1 MFMHKTH
8 ACMYMQPNLRTHHL
22 DWHVFLRDGHQVG
35 VQMLRSIF
43 VFHSLF
49 LRREWWVLELLS
61 YQVGLDRVH
70 YIANQDS
77 PNRGGSSPIFAREH
91 VDGCREE
98 PCNTCWLFGALGE
111 LMHVHASIYISCA
124 WKKHF
129 ELACF
134 YIFDYSP
141 KAPQGQSLPRPRS
154 YQPSCARW
162 CHRWWHRTLI
172 LCHCTSKP
180 WAQRI
185 FNQIQVYD
193 QVRDISS
200 IGQFILSACEP
211 CMAYYI
217 IPWSSIEYIWILV
230 SFFKD
235 HAWI

>member
-111 LMHVHASIYISCA
+111 LMHVHASIYKLCLEKNISN
-124 WKKHF
+124 WHVF
-129 ELACF
+129 
-134 YIFDYSP
+134 IYS
-141 KAPQGQSLPRPRS
+141 
-154 YQPSCARW
+154 
-162 CHRWWHRTLI
+162 
-172 LCHCTSKP
+172 
-180 WAQRI
+180 
-185 FNQIQVYD
+185 
-193 QVRDISS
+193 
-200 IGQFILSACEP
+200 
-211 CMAYYI
+211 I
-217 IPWSSIEYIWILV
+217 IPPRLPKVSLFQVPGRISLLV
-230 SFFKD
+230 QGGVIGDDLELWYFVIVLPSPERKGYLIKSRYMIRYEIY
-235 HAWI
+235 HL

>member
-1 MFMHKTH
+1 MYHHDVDDTTMFMHKTH

-22 DWHVFLRDGHQVG
+22 DWHVFL
-35 VQMLRSIF
+35 
-43 VFHSLF
+43 
-49 LRREWWVLELLS
+49 
-61 YQVGLDRVH
+61 
-70 YIANQDS
+70 
-77 PNRGGSSPIFAREH
+77 
-91 VDGCREE
+91 REE

-134 YIFDYSP
+134 YIFDYSS
-141 KAPQGQSLPRPRS
+141 KAPQGQSLPSPGS